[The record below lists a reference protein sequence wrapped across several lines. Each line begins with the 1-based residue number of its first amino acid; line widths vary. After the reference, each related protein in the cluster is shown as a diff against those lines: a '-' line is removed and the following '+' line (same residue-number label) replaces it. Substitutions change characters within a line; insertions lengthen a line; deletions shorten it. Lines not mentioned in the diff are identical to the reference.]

1 MPLIN
6 NVINYE
12 PQDNA
17 LIREKFDSGTFS
29 HSDWSADE
37 LMPLRSKIRAFYRS
51 EQLGVCAYCKS
62 DVSLT
67 SAGNAHIEHI
77 APKSLHLDFI
87 FEPKN
92 LCVVCADCNT
102 IKRNQEVINEVPDT
116 FSRSVT
122 LYPRSSGAF
131 KIVHPYFDDYD
142 DHILIKGRI
151 YIDKSDKGAF
161 TISACKLNR
170 YYHEFDIDDDFVDDE
185 ELVREMTE
193 FLDARSSLKK
203 AQILNRLRDM
213 LFNL

>member
-12 PQDNA
+12 SLDNA
-17 LIREKFDSGTFS
+17 LIRGKFASGTFT
-29 HSDWSADE
+29 HSDWGADD

-51 EQLGVCAYCKS
+51 EQLGVCAYCKG

-77 APKSLHLDFI
+77 APKSLYLDFI

-102 IKRNQEVINEVPDT
+102 IKRNQEVFNRVPDT
-116 FSRSVT
+116 VFRGIT
-122 LYPRSSGAF
+122 QYPRSSSAF

-142 DHILIKGRI
+142 DHILIMGRI

-170 YYHEFDIDDDFVDDE
+170 YYHEFNIDDDFVNDE
-185 ELVREMTE
+185 ELVKEMTE
-193 FLDARSSLKK
+193 FIDAGNSLRK
-203 AQILNRLRDM
+203 AQILNRIRDM